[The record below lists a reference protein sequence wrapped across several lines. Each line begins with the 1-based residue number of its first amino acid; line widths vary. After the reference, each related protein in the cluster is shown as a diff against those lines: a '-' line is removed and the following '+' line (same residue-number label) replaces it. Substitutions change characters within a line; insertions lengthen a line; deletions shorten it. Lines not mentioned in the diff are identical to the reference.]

1 MDTERI
7 RQLMMAAIDDEIS
20 ESENRE
26 LDAALASEPALR
38 MEMRRM
44 ADLQK
49 QISGIVLKDPADDV
63 LSELDT
69 GVYVNQLWY
78 TNYSD
83 RAAGRITGMTRFA
96 TFWVEGGQIVAPLNV
111 MRFDESIYRMF
122 GENLLALTAERDFI
136 PDSETYE
143 ARTTSS
149 MRLPGALIDNF
160 RFTL

>member
-63 LSELDT
+63 LSELDAT
-69 GVYVNQLWY
+69 LTKRAGLPLGWVMLLVGVLIVFVWSAMSWLRDPSLPAVLRWGGVL
-78 TNYSD
+78 
-83 RAAGRITGMTRFA
+83 AFAGLLLLLCVKLRERCIERR
-96 TFWVEGGQIVAPLNV
+96 VDP
-111 MRFDESIYRMF
+111 YRDVI
-122 GENLLALTAERDFI
+122 R
-136 PDSETYE
+136 
-143 ARTTSS
+143 
-149 MRLPGALIDNF
+149 
-160 RFTL
+160 